1 MPLEQYLPTQVF
13 IFVLVFVRIAAIVML
28 LPGIGE
34 TFISMRIRLFFAVVL
49 TLVIAP
55 VVENFLPL
63 EPPTAGA
70 LGLLVISEIVIGLYL
85 GLIARILLLTLD
97 TTGRVISFSIG
108 LASAQVFN
116 PSSSSQATL
125 PGLILTMLG
134 ILMIF
139 VTNLHHLMITAMV
152 DSYQSFEPGRP
163 LPVNDMGEAITLLVA
178 QSFKIAVQLSAPFL
192 IFSLLFFVAL
202 GVIARLMPQMQ
213 IFFVGLPVQIA
224 VGVFMLSA
232 ILMVMMEVF
241 LGYFGESAAL
251 FMLPR

>member
-1 MPLEQYLPTQVF
+1 MALEQYLPTQVF
-13 IFVLVFVRIAAIVML
+13 IFLLVFVRTGAIVML
-28 LPGIGE
+28 MPGIGE
-34 TFISMRIRLFFAVVL
+34 TYVTTRVRLFFGLAL

-55 VVENFLPL
+55 VVENLLPA
-63 EPPTAGA
+63 EPPSAGA
-70 LGLLVISEIVIGLYL
+70 LLLLIISELVIGLYL

-97 TTGRVISFSIG
+97 TAGRIISFSIG

-116 PSSSSQATL
+116 PSSASQATL

-152 DSYQSFEPGRP
+152 DSYQSFQPGQP
-163 LPVNDMGEAITLLVA
+163 LPLNDMGEAITLLVA
-178 QSFKIAVQLSAPFL
+178 KSFKIAVQLSAPFL

-202 GVIARLMPQMQ
+202 GIVARLMPQMQ

-232 ILMVMMEVF
+232 ILMAMMEVF
-241 LGYFGESAAL
+241 LNYFAENAAF
-251 FMLPR
+251 FMLPG

>member
-1 MPLEQYLPTQVF
+1 
-13 IFVLVFVRIAAIVML
+13 
-28 LPGIGE
+28 
-34 TFISMRIRLFFAVVL
+34 
-49 TLVIAP
+49 
-55 VVENFLPL
+55 
-63 EPPTAGA
+63 
-70 LGLLVISEIVIGLYL
+70 
-85 GLIARILLLTLD
+85 
-97 TTGRVISFSIG
+97 
-108 LASAQVFN
+108 
-116 PSSSSQATL
+116 
-125 PGLILTMLG
+125 
-134 ILMIF
+134 MIF

-202 GVIARLMPQMQ
+202 GVVARLMPQMQ